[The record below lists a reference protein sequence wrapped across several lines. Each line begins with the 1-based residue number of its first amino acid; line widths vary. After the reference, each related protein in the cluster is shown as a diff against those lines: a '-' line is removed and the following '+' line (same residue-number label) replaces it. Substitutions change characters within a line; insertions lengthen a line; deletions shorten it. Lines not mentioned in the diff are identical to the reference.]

1 MRKVLI
7 ICGTGIATSTVV
19 RVKIEKRLCKMRL
32 ENKVK
37 LYQSKMSDE
46 IDRLDEYDIIL
57 STIIVPDRIKE
68 NVIDGIPL
76 LTGMNEDEVYQKI
89 LEKVNQ
95 KVRSE
100 ERRVGKE

>member
-1 MRKVLI
+1 MKKVLI

-19 RVKIEKRLCKMRL
+19 RVKIEKWLSKMHL

-68 NVIDGIPL
+68 KVIDGIPL
-76 LTGMNEDEVYQKI
+76 LTGMNEDEVYQNI

-95 KVRSE
+95 NVL
-100 ERRVGKE
+100 

>member
-1 MRKVLI
+1 MKKVLI

-19 RVKIEKRLCKMRL
+19 RVKIEKWLCKMHL

-46 IDRLDEYDIIL
+46 INRLDEYDIIL

-76 LTGMNEDEVYQKI
+76 LTGMNEDKVYQKI

-95 KVRSE
+95 KVL
-100 ERRVGKE
+100 

>member
-1 MRKVLI
+1 MKKVLI

-19 RVKIEKRLCKMRL
+19 RVKIEKWLCKMGL

-46 IDRLDEYDIIL
+46 IDRLDEYDMIL

-68 NVIDGIPL
+68 KVINGIPL
-76 LTGMNEDEVYQKI
+76 LTGMNEDEVYQEI
-89 LEKVNQ
+89 LEKTNL
-95 KVRSE
+95 KVL
-100 ERRVGKE
+100 

>member
-1 MRKVLI
+1 MKKVLI

-19 RVKIEKRLCKMRL
+19 RVKIEKWLSKMHL

-46 IDRLDEYDIIL
+46 INRLDEYDIIL
-57 STIIVPDRIKE
+57 STIIVPDRINEK
-68 NVIDGIPL
+68 VIDGIPL
-76 LTGMNEDEVYQKI
+76 LTGMNEDEVYQNI

-95 KVRSE
+95 NVL
-100 ERRVGKE
+100 

>member
-1 MRKVLI
+1 MKKVLI

-19 RVKIEKRLCKMRL
+19 RVKIEKWLCKMHL

-57 STIIVPDRIKE
+57 STIIVPDSIKE

-95 KVRSE
+95 KVL
-100 ERRVGKE
+100 

>member
-1 MRKVLI
+1 MKKVLI

-19 RVKIEKRLCKMRL
+19 RVKIEKWLSKMHL

-46 IDRLDEYDIIL
+46 INRLDEYDIIL

-68 NVIDGIPL
+68 KVIDGIPL
-76 LTGMNEDEVYQKI
+76 LTGMNEDEVYQNI

-95 KVRSE
+95 NVL
-100 ERRVGKE
+100 

>member
-1 MRKVLI
+1 MKKVLI

-19 RVKIEKRLCKMRL
+19 RVKIEKWLCKMHL

-46 IDRLDEYDIIL
+46 INRLDEYDIIL

-68 NVIDGIPL
+68 KVIDGIPL
-76 LTGMNEDEVYQKI
+76 LTGMNEDEVYQNI

-95 KVRSE
+95 KVL
-100 ERRVGKE
+100 

>member
-1 MRKVLI
+1 MKKVLI

-19 RVKIEKRLCKMRL
+19 RVKIEKWLSKMHL

-46 IDRLDEYDIIL
+46 INRLDEYDIIL

-68 NVIDGIPL
+68 KVIAGIPL
-76 LTGMNEDEVYQKI
+76 LTGMNEDEVYQNI

-95 KVRSE
+95 NVL
-100 ERRVGKE
+100 

>member
-1 MRKVLI
+1 MKKVLI

-19 RVKIEKRLCKMRL
+19 RVKIEKWLSKMHL

-76 LTGMNEDEVYQKI
+76 LTGMNEDKVYQKI

-95 KVRSE
+95 KVL
-100 ERRVGKE
+100 

>member
-1 MRKVLI
+1 MKKVLI

-19 RVKIEKRLCKMRL
+19 RVKIEKWLCKMHL

-76 LTGMNEDEVYQKI
+76 LTGMNEDKVYQKI

-95 KVRSE
+95 KVL
-100 ERRVGKE
+100 

>member
-19 RVKIEKRLCKMRL
+19 RVKIEKWLCKMRL

-95 KVRSE
+95 KVL
-100 ERRVGKE
+100 